1 METHSEDKISLA
13 HTMLYSCSR
22 LGMNFRDSLNS
33 KFIDPFSFQP
43 EIEMNWNI
51 MHFLPEA
58 GACQTNFNVSD
69 ELALILIETFSNSK
83 HVS

>member
-1 METHSEDKISLA
+1 
-13 HTMLYSCSR
+13 
-22 LGMNFRDSLNS
+22 
-33 KFIDPFSFQP
+33 
-43 EIEMNWNI
+43 MNWNI

-69 ELALILIETFSNSK
+69 ELALILIETFLLNSK